1 MTETEKTPLFSR
13 LNRTLVLA
21 VLGVVTV
28 VTGTLLGLWMT
39 AEGPDKDEGS
49 PTSQNDSP
57 GDRIRKKADREQAES
72 EATQSQS
79 KLTENELEFVTDSG
93 AYGET
98 ASMTDRIANHVANG
112 DIALRVGDYARAI
125 SDYRYVL
132 NMTDGAA
139 EASVR
144 FRLALSSECSGA
156 IQEALDQYQAIAQKF
171 SQSNWNDVAQLG
183 RARCLAATGQA
194 NVLNS
199 VVYRNLILDDTALTP
214 PVQREI
220 LHVAARGLCRTLLRK
235 RRSDILAPGTLVLS
249 ASNTDPNRELA
260 QLPELVGA
268 EPVPADAAA
277 FEMLQAIGDHPY
289 HPDDVYFKVHTKQ
302 ASLETLLTSLAK
314 RAELRLQ
321 LSPGAVEAIE
331 SRRQAIH
338 ADDIRMSLLLD
349 GLCVPFGLVW
359 QSEAGV
365 LTLSRTDELP
375 PRQNAAFRLACVDR
389 LLTTARIEAPN
400 SVQAAH
406 TQIAHG
412 CLLFENGR
420 PANAAHI
427 FQAQLNSAT
436 APEIDIEAAFN
447 LGKCYQALGQLKEAE
462 KAWYRCV
469 DAGGRDRATLGAAY
483 ICIGRLQ
490 LEDARFQK
498 AATSLVRGLDISDG
512 TALEQQAAAMLGSA
526 YLMEGNAP
534 AANAAMF
541 EHRDSIDDAHVR
553 RAVAFASA
561 LARFRVAGLEK
572 RREFEARS
580 VVSALSHFDPATGFG
595 GHWHVLAAQ
604 ACDELGLAD
613 AALHHYVDAIGVLSD
628 GGLKKAAMVRLAGRY
643 RDEQR
648 LVDAAQLLQ
657 AAKATESDSTT
668 RLAHEVGLQAADIA
682 LRSGNLQQA
691 IDQSREIAIQTQD
704 ETLRHRALRLMGRA
718 HESRG
723 EYEAAVYCFAGMLPR
738 QRQDAAVVPASHG
751 KLE

>member
-1 MTETEKTPLFSR
+1 MSETEKKSLFSR

-21 VLGVVTV
+21 ILGVVTV
-28 VTGTLLGLWMT
+28 GTGTLLGLWMT
-39 AEGPDKDEGS
+39 AVEPDNDEGN
-49 PTSQNDSP
+49 PASQSESLA
-57 GDRIRKKADREQAES
+57 GGLRKKHGVREAEPK
-72 EATQSQS
+72 EFQSL
-79 KLTENELEFVTDSG
+79 LTENELDFVTDAG
-93 AYGET
+93 AWNET
-98 ASMTDRIANHVANG
+98 ASRTDRIANHVANG
-112 DIALRVGDYARAI
+112 DNALRIGDYARAI

-132 NMTDGAA
+132 DMTDGAA

-183 RARCLAATGQA
+183 RTRCLAATGQA
-194 NVLNS
+194 DVLSS

-214 PVQREI
+214 PVQREL
-220 LHVAARGLCRTLLRK
+220 LHVAARGLCRTLLGK
-235 RRSDILAPGTLVLS
+235 RRNDILSPQTLVLS
-249 ASNTDPNRELA
+249 ASDTDPNRELA

-268 EPVPADAAA
+268 EPVPAGAPA
-277 FEMLQAIGDHPY
+277 FERLQKIGDHP
-289 HPDDVYFKVHTKQ
+289 DDIYFKVHTKH
-302 ASLETLLTSLAK
+302 ASLQTLLTNLTK
-314 RAELRLQ
+314 QAELQLR
-321 LSPGAVEAIE
+321 LSPGAVDAID

-359 QSEAGV
+359 HSEKDQV
-365 LTLSRTDELP
+365 LLSAASEVSAE
-375 PRQNAAFRLACVDR
+375 QNTEFQFDCVDR
-389 LLTTARIEAPN
+389 ILMTARIEAPN

-420 PANAAHI
+420 VANAAHV
-427 FQAQLNSAT
+427 FQSQLNSGT
-436 APEIDIEAAFN
+436 AVELNIEAAFN
-447 LGKCYQALGQLKEAE
+447 LGKCYQALGQLEKAE
-462 KAWYRCV
+462 EAWYRCV

-498 AATSLVRGLDISDG
+498 AATSLGRGLDISDG
-512 TALEQQAAAMLGSA
+512 TPLEQQAAAMLGSA
-526 YLMEGNAP
+526 YLMAGNPP
-534 AANAAMF
+534 AGNTAMF
-541 EHRDSIDDAHVR
+541 EHKDSIDDIHVEK
-553 RAVAFASA
+553 AVAFASA

-580 VVSALSHFDPATGFG
+580 VVSALSHFNPSTGFG

-604 ACDELGLAD
+604 ACDELGLTE
-613 AALHHYVDAIGVLSD
+613 AALQHYVDSIGALSD
-628 GGLKKAAMVRLAGRY
+628 GGLKKAAMMRLAARY

-648 LVDAAQLLQ
+648 LGDAAKLLKAAQ
-657 AAKATESDSTT
+657 AAESDSKTQV
-668 RLAHEVGLQAADIA
+668 AYEVALQAADVA
-682 LRSGNLQQA
+682 LRSGKPQLA
-691 IDQSREIAIQTQD
+691 IKQSREIAIQT
-704 ETLRHRALRLMGRA
+704 ENEALRRRALRLMGRA
-718 HESRG
+718 HENRG

-738 QRQDAAVVPASHG
+738 ENQDSAIVPASHG